1 MAEQQN
7 VGVRDSRI
15 RIALGVGCV
24 GLLGYHLLVE
34 RILPLY
40 ALILVAVLVP
50 FFLKTGVTRVCPIMK
65 ALDVSTNGQPG
76 APRGGPPT

>member
-7 VGVRDSRI
+7 VGVLDRRI

-24 GLLGYHLLVE
+24 GRLGYHFLVA

-40 ALILVAVLVP
+40 ALILGAVLVP

-65 ALDVSTNGQPG
+65 ALDISTNGQPG
-76 APRGGPPT
+76 TSRGGPPP